1 MAPSRPSCTPFRAG
15 ASLVP
20 PVGRLSWPDPPKLDD
35 ARKYLGPTLC
45 GLCFVVHNRRT
56 DGRVVLLH
64 VKKLAIIA
72 RDMMEDYMLPE
83 QKVGLE
89 RIQAGP

>member
-1 MAPSRPSCTPFRAG
+1 
-15 ASLVP
+15 
-20 PVGRLSWPDPPKLDD
+20 
-35 ARKYLGPTLC
+35 
-45 GLCFVVHNRRT
+45 
-56 DGRVVLLH
+56 VVLLH

-72 RDMMEDYMLPE
+72 RDMMEYYMLPE